1 MESPPDRKV
10 LQEAAETAA
19 VVSVR
24 TTPPKNRDVARI
36 TLIAVLVVICVSLA
50 IFVLRALSGIV
61 LLVVLAVFFAYL
73 ISPLVEFVRRPFRFL
88 GHEREMQRG
97 VAIGIVYVFVFGA
110 LGLTFYL
117 FLPRISDQIGQF
129 VQQVPTYLT
138 SARGFA
144 EKLNGTY
151 QAYSIPASVRESINK
166 NVIKI
171 IEGAGNL
178 ATEGG
183 KVVLVEAVVYLPWLI
198 LIPILAFFLL
208 KDADSFRRSTLQM
221 LPSGRWRWRGDEFF
235 QDINRTLAA
244 YIRAQL
250 IACVL
255 IGLIC
260 TLGFLLIGMPY
271 ALLLGVLAGLLEFIP
286 LIGPLTLA
294 VIAVLIASFY
304 SLKLAAGVLLFLAVL
319 RIVHDYVTYPRI
331 IGQGIHLH
339 PLAVILAILSGAELA
354 GITGIF
360 LAIPVVAI
368 ATVTYR
374 HWLEHRG
381 SSGLVAD
388 LLKPEASVV
397 VTVSSHSEPVATP
410 DESTPD
416 DVPSHPNVHTTVE
429 EMERVRP
436 DLTSGA
442 LKLPEADE

>member
-1 MESPPDRKV
+1 MESSPDRKV
-10 LQEAAETAA
+10 TKVAAETAA
-19 VVSVR
+19 VATVR
-24 TTPPKNRDVARI
+24 TFLPQNRDVARI
-36 TLIAVLVVICVSLA
+36 ALIAVLVVLA
-50 IFVLRALSGIV
+50 AIAAKSILRALTGV
-61 LLVVLAVFFAYL
+61 LLLVILSIFFAYL
-73 ISPLVEFVRRPFRFL
+73 ISPLVEFVRRPFRLL
-88 GHEREMQRG
+88 GRKLELPRG
-97 VAIGIVYVFVFGA
+97 VAIGIVYVFLFGA
-110 LGLTFYL
+110 LGLTIYL
-117 FLPRISDQIGQF
+117 FLPRISDQIAQF
-129 VQQVPTYLT
+129 VQQVPAYLT

-144 EKLNGTY
+144 DRLNGIY
-151 QAYSIPASVRESINK
+151 QAYSLPVAVRESINAY
-166 NVIKI
+166 VIGLI
-171 IEGAGNL
+171 GTVGTIATAGGQL
-178 ATEGG
+178 
-183 KVVLVEAVVYLPWLI
+183 VLLEAFVYLPWLI

-208 KDADSFRRSTLQM
+208 KDADSFRRSALQM

-271 ALLLGVLAGLLEFIP
+271 ALLLGVLAGFLEFIP
-286 LIGPLTLA
+286 LVGPLTLA

-339 PLAVILAILSGAELA
+339 PLAVILAILCGAELA

-388 LLKPEASVV
+388 LLKPEAGAAVLV
-397 VTVSSHSEPVATP
+397 ASSSEVLETPSEPDP
-410 DESTPD
+410 DEAR
-416 DVPSHPNVHTTVE
+416 SHPTVHTTAE

-442 LKLPEADE
+442 LKLPEDE